1 MPVSRRHVMLQGAVI
16 GAGIISSTI
25 PSMKALAQGQ
35 PPLRR
40 TLQGLAWND
49 PIIETFRDGVAQLK
63 AKPANDKTGW
73 AGLAT
78 IHGSNPGAYHF
89 CPHGNWY
96 FLPWH
101 RAYIAMYERFIRKLT
116 NNNDF
121 ALPFWDWTNNRRM
134 PAVFTAAK
142 LPNGKPNALFVND
155 TDFGQTWKLTWP
167 ANKAM
172 PANIVGQG
180 VLQQILA
187 SADYEEF
194 GTSRPKG
201 QNNTNASWV
210 LKRTGVQ
217 GVLEG
222 TAHNNVHNNIGGWM
236 PSASS
241 PRDPI
246 FFMHHC
252 NIDRIWAVWNSLG
265 NDNSPESLWRN
276 MTFANNFLN
285 ADGTSWSPKVTD
297 LFDPEKLGYTYGL
310 STPVAALTQTP
321 SLTALRT
328 KLATVRA
335 APTPGNAEGV
345 KSFTA
350 TPPGGAVGSAAAPLA
365 VGVNVDPALITAV
378 AKRPAVPSGAEIMNF
393 AAAQEKRAS
402 GPRVL
407 AFIRD
412 VAVTGAQSTEFQ
424 VYLDTPDYSPQD
436 GPSDPSY
443 VGSFGVFVHGEHG
456 GHGDAAEADTN
467 TDPSFVL
474 DLTAA
479 IQRVYG
485 SGLTPPT
492 AIKLRFV
499 PVTSKPNA
507 RPGTIRPGQVEI
519 VFLNT

>member
-1 MPVSRRHVMLQGAVI
+1 MLQGAVI
-16 GAGIISSTI
+16 GAGIISSAI
-25 PSMKALAQGQ
+25 PVMKALAQGQ

-49 PIIETFRDGVAQLK
+49 PIVETYRDGVDQLK
-63 AKPANDKTGW
+63 KQPPTDKTGW

-101 RAYIAMYERFIRKLT
+101 RAFTVMYERFIRKLT
-116 NNNDF
+116 GNNDF
-121 ALPFWDWTNNRRM
+121 ALPFWDWTSNPRM

-142 LPNGKPNALFVND
+142 LPNGKPNALFVD
-155 TDFGQTWKLTWP
+155 DKDFGMTWKRTWP
-167 ANKAM
+167 ATKPM
-172 PANIVGQG
+172 PANIVGPT
-180 VLQQILA
+180 VLRQILN

-194 GTSRPKG
+194 GTSRPQG
-201 QNNTNASWV
+201 QNNTNPSWV
-210 LKRTGVQ
+210 LKRTGMQ

-265 NDNSPESLWRN
+265 NDNSSDPLWTG
-276 MTFANNFLN
+276 MTFTNNFLN
-285 ADGTSWSPKVTD
+285 TDGSSWSPKVTD
-297 LFDPEKLGYTYGL
+297 LFDPATLGYTYGL
-310 STPVAALTQTP
+310 STPVAAVSPRPNVL
-321 SLTALRT
+321 ALRS
-328 KLATVRA
+328 KLATMWA
-335 APTPGNAEGV
+335 APTPTNAEGV

-350 TPPGGAVGSAAAPLA
+350 TPPANAVGSANAPLSLA
-365 VGVNVDPALITAV
+365 VNVDPALLAAV
-378 AKRPAVPSGAEIMNF
+378 AKRTPVPSGVELMGF
-393 AAAQEKRAS
+393 AAAQEQRAS

-412 VAVTGAQSTEFQ
+412 VKVTGAQDSEYQ
-424 VYLDTPDYSPQD
+424 VYLDTPETNPQD
-436 GPSDPSY
+436 GASDPSY
-443 VGSFGVFVHGEHG
+443 VGSFGVFVHGEHA
-456 GHGDAAEADTN
+456 GHGDAEETDTN
-467 TDPSFVL
+467 ADPSFVL
-474 DLTAA
+474 NLTGA

-485 SGLTPPT
+485 SGLTSPG
-492 AIKLRFV
+492 ALKLRFV
-499 PVTSKPNA
+499 PVGTKPNA
-507 RPGTIRPGQVEI
+507 RPGTIRPSQVEI

>member
-16 GAGIISSTI
+16 GAGVISSTI
-25 PSMKALAQGQ
+25 PAMKALAQGQ

-49 PIIETFRDGVAQLK
+49 PIVETYRDAVAQLK
-63 AKPANDKTGW
+63 AKPNSDKTGW

-101 RAYIAMYERFIRKLT
+101 RAFVVTYERFIRKLT
-116 NNNDF
+116 SNNDF
-121 ALPFWDWTNNRRM
+121 AMPFWDWTSNPRM

-142 LPNGKPNALFVND
+142 LPNGKPNALFVD
-155 TDFGQTWKLTWP
+155 DKDFGQTWKRTWP
-167 ANKAM
+167 ATKAM
-172 PANIVGQG
+172 PANIVGPA

-187 SADYEEF
+187 ATDYEEF

-201 QNNTNASWV
+201 QNNTNPSWV
-210 LKRTGVQ
+210 LKRTGDQ
-217 GVLEG
+217 GVLEF
-222 TAHNNVHNNIGGWM
+222 TPHNNVHNNIGGWM

-252 NIDRIWAVWNSLG
+252 NIDRIWAVWNSLPG
-265 NDNSPESLWRN
+265 NENSPDPLWRG
-276 MTFANNFLN
+276 MTFTNNFLN
-285 ADGTSWSPKVTD
+285 TDGSSWSPKVTD

-310 STPVAALTQTP
+310 ATPVASASPMP
-321 SLTALRT
+321 SLVAMRN

-335 APTPGNAEGV
+335 APAANAEGV

-350 TPPGGAVGSAAAPLA
+350 TPPTGAVGTATAPLNVA
-365 VGVNVDPALITAV
+365 VNVDPALLASVTKRTPV
-378 AKRPAVPSGAEIMNF
+378 ASGADLANF
-393 AAAQEKRAS
+393 AAAQEQRAS

-412 VAVTGAQSTEFQ
+412 VKVTGAQDTEYQ
-424 VYLDTPDYSPQD
+424 VYLDTPETNPQD
-436 GPSDPSY
+436 GASDPSY
-443 VGSFGVFVHGEHG
+443 VGTFGVFVHGEHADHG
-456 GHGDAAEADTN
+456 GAEEADTN
-467 TDPSFVL
+467 ADPSFVL

-485 SGLTPPT
+485 SGMTPGT
-492 AIKLRFV
+492 IKLRFV
-499 PVTSKPNA
+499 PTVAKPGV